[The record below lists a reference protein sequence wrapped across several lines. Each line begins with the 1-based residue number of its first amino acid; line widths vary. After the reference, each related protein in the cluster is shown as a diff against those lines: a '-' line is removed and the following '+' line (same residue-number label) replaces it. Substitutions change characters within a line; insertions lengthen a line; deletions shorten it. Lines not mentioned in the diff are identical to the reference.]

1 MCTPIGSK
9 AGARQSRWS
18 LPRRRPSHQHS
29 SASPRTWS
37 ARRRRQTQSSSQCT
51 RRSPLSREDAPPVIL
66 VAYQQSPVHTHRAV
80 LESSRPSVFARAAP
94 RRPPRAMFDGVKPGL
109 GLGVRKAASRAS
121 AGSDAAPKAATPS
134 TSAMI
139 RRGTHKPYLC
149 CLHAWLRLGSSSA
162 PCASSSVVST
172 GTTPR
177 FTRASVA
184 CQRICAFPALHKH
197 AQACEHL

>member
-1 MCTPIGSK
+1 
-9 AGARQSRWS
+9 
-18 LPRRRPSHQHS
+18 
-29 SASPRTWS
+29 
-37 ARRRRQTQSSSQCT
+37 
-51 RRSPLSREDAPPVIL
+51 
-66 VAYQQSPVHTHRAV
+66 
-80 LESSRPSVFARAAP
+80 
-94 RRPPRAMFDGVKPGL
+94 MFDGVKPGV
-109 GLGVRKAASRAS
+109 GLGVRKAASRAP

-139 RRGTHKPYLC
+139 RCGTHKPYLC

-197 AQACEHL
+197 AQACEHLQVQGYHTIDCVQLPQAHLCATRRERPTQAGHPIPLPRSCK